1 MAAYLCITLAT
12 PGATSSQEGPTFC
25 HAFDLTKRLENSAIQ
40 GSLRATPISGAP
52 GRLPQQSYFK
62 RFLADVAA
70 SIRTSP
76 PSTIHRIVVPNL
88 LSPTIYPPS
97 ACRPQEV
104 LQFLHSLR
112 GLLRQFPSQ
121 ATAML
126 SLPVSLYPRAT
137 GLTRWAELLADGV
150 LELIPLQHQSQMSR
164 EPGKEEKSQGLLR
177 AHSLPVFH
185 EKGGALEGS
194 WSREDLSFKLSAS
207 SGMVITPFALPP
219 VGEEEESKASTP
231 AEGKKE
237 SLEF

>member
-1 MAAYLCITLAT
+1 MNLA
-12 PGATSSQEGPTFC
+12 PSSVQQHEGPTFC
-25 HAFDLTKRLENSAIQ
+25 HSFDLSKRLENSSIQ
-40 GSLRATPISGAP
+40 GALRATPIGGAL
-52 GRLPQQSYFK
+52 GRASQQSPLK
-62 RFLADVAA
+62 RFLADLATSIKA
-70 SIRTSP
+70 SL

-88 LSPTIYPPS
+88 LSPTIYPSS

-104 LQFLHSLR
+104 IQFLHSLR
-112 GLLRQFPSQ
+112 GLLRLFPEQ

-126 SLPVSLYPRAT
+126 TLPVSLYPRAT

-150 LELIPLQHQSQMSR
+150 LELIPLQHQSQMNR
-164 EPGKEEKSQGLLR
+164 EPGKEEKSQGMLR
-177 AHSLPVFH
+177 AHSLPIFH

-219 VGEEEESKASTP
+219 VGEEEEPKPSNT
-231 AEGKKE
+231 AESKKE